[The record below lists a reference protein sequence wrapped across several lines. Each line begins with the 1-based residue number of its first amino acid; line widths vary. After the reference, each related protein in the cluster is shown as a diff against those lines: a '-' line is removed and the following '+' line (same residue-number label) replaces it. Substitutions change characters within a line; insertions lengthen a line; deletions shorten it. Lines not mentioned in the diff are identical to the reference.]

1 MPSSLP
7 LFRVAGIQIGI
18 HSSWIFAFVLI
29 TWSLAVGYFPERDPT
44 LGVVGYWIIGAI
56 AALLLFV
63 SVLIHELAHSLVAR
77 ARGLTVDSITL
88 FIFGGVSNLTR
99 EPLTPGDEFVI
110 AVVGP
115 VSSLVLA
122 AVFWAV
128 EQALPGN
135 SAAAA
140 VFGYLAFTNLLLG
153 AFNLI
158 PGFPLDG
165 GRVFRSIVWGVT
177 NSLRRGTIAAAF
189 AGQAFGW
196 LLIVWGVAR
205 VLLFGDLVGGIWT
218 AFIGWFLN
226 SAAESTRQEQ
236 TFRETLRG
244 VTAANLMDTP
254 PIVAT
259 PDLSVQDFVMDYVMR
274 RGQRAVP
281 VVDQLGSLVG
291 IVSLT
296 DARKLSQ
303 QAWPTTRVHQIMTPA
318 PLTKCLADRMT
329 WVGRSD

>member
-1 MPSSLP
+1 MSSL
-7 LFRVAGIQIGI
+7 L
-18 HSSWIFAFVLI
+18 
-29 TWSLAVGYFPERDPT
+29 
-44 LGVVGYWIIGAI
+44 
-56 AALLLFV
+56 
-63 SVLIHELAHSLVAR
+63 
-77 ARGLTVDSITL
+77 
-88 FIFGGVSNLTR
+88 
-99 EPLTPGDEFVI
+99 
-110 AVVGP
+110 
-115 VSSLVLA
+115 LA

-128 EQALPGN
+128 EQALPGT

-140 VFGYLAFTNLLLG
+140 VLGYLAFTNLLLG

-165 GRVFRSIVWGVT
+165 GRVFRSIVWGLT
-177 NSLRRGTIAAAF
+177 NSFKRGTIAAAF

-226 SAAESTRQEQ
+226 NAAESTRQEQ

-254 PIVAT
+254 PVVAT
-259 PDLSVQDFVMDYVMR
+259 PDVSVQDFVMDYVMR

-281 VVDQLGSLVG
+281 VVDELGRLVG

-296 DARKLSQ
+296 DARKLPQ
-303 QAWPTTRVHQIMTPA
+303 QTWPTIRVDQIMTPA
-318 PLTKCLADRMT
+318 PLTMSRRRIT
-329 WVGRSD
+329 WVGRSA